1 MALSPSALGV
11 AGHWFS
17 SYEALENEKDI
28 FRTLGNC
35 SCQRKYSR
43 DAAEDEPTMS
53 LRALP
58 NNPPTFAIIT
68 QDPNRPT
75 QSPIPII
82 PQKVPR
88 SRSNL
93 ILHSTVQI
101 SPPLPP
107 LSPIA
112 PARTIKRLVPAPW
125 ILGGR
130 ELCFRNTIQYI
141 HNLSDQPVTAG
152 QRIYPA
158 SLDPHFAS
166 GRIQGGHFSMDGEIP
181 V

>member
-28 FRTLGNC
+28 FRTLGN
-35 SCQRKYSR
+35 
-43 DAAEDEPTMS
+43 MS